1 MHFTKEKLNEYLKSL
16 PSPLIGIDEVGRG
29 CLAGPVFAAAVC
41 FKSATDINKYKDSK
55 SIQKSDRDKLSES
68 IRRHHHFAIGI
79 ASVAEIDQH
88 NILQATFMAM
98 RRAVQNLAAGIDI
111 TTATLLIDGRD
122 KIPNFECY
130 RQQPIIKGDDKVR
143 LISAASI
150 VAKVAR
156 DNFMIQLAGQF
167 KNYEFDKHKG
177 YGTKLHRE
185 CIQKFGPSKWHRQT
199 FSGVREYCE

>member
-1 MHFTKEKLNEYLKSL
+1 MRFTKSKLNEHLKSL
-16 PSPLIGIDEVGRG
+16 SKPFIGIDEVGRG
-29 CLAGPVFAAAVC
+29 CLAGPVYAAAVC
-41 FKSATDINKYKDSK
+41 FKSTIDVKKYKDSK
-55 SIQKSDRDKLSES
+55 AIKYIQREKLSES
-68 IRRHHHFAIGI
+68 IKQHHHFAIGI

-98 RRAVQNLAAGIDI
+98 RRAVENLALNMEM

-122 KIPNFECY
+122 VIPNFECY
-130 RQQPIIKGDDKVR
+130 HQQPIIEGDDKVR

-167 KNYEFDKHKG
+167 KDYEFDKHKG

-185 CIQKFGPSKWHRQT
+185 RIQKFGPTEWHRQT
-199 FSGVREYCE
+199 FSGVREYC

>member
-1 MHFTKEKLNEYLKSL
+1 MRFTKSKLNEHLKSL
-16 PSPLIGIDEVGRG
+16 SEPFIGIDEVGRG
-29 CLAGPVFAAAVC
+29 CLAGPVYAAAVC
-41 FKSATDINKYKDSK
+41 FKSTIDIKKYKDSK
-55 SIQKSDRDKLSES
+55 AIKYIQREKLSES
-68 IRRHHHFAIGI
+68 IKHHHHFAIGI

-88 NILQATFMAM
+88 NILQATFLAM
-98 RRAVQNLAAGIDI
+98 RRAVENLALSMEM

-122 KIPNFECY
+122 VIPNFERY
-130 RQQPIIKGDDKVR
+130 HQQPIIEGDAKVR

-167 KNYEFDKHKG
+167 KDYEFDKHKG

-185 CIQKFGPSKWHRQT
+185 RIQKFGPTKWHRQT
-199 FSGVREYCE
+199 FSGVREYC

>member
-1 MHFTKEKLNEYLKSL
+1 MRFTKSKLNEHLKSL
-16 PSPLIGIDEVGRG
+16 SEPFIGIDEVGRG
-29 CLAGPVFAAAVC
+29 CLAGPVYAAAVC
-41 FKSATDINKYKDSK
+41 FKSTIDVKKYKDSK
-55 SIQKSDRDKLSES
+55 AIKYIQREKLSES
-68 IRRHHHFAIGI
+68 IKQHHHFAIGI

-88 NILQATFMAM
+88 NILQATFLAM
-98 RRAVQNLAAGIDI
+98 RRAVENLALSMEM

-122 KIPNFECY
+122 VIPNFERY
-130 RQQPIIKGDDKVR
+130 HQQPIIEGDAKVR

-167 KNYEFDKHKG
+167 KDYEFDKHKG

-185 CIQKFGPSKWHRQT
+185 RIQKFGPTKWHRQT
-199 FSGVREYCE
+199 FSGVREYC

>member
-1 MHFTKEKLNEYLKSL
+1 MHFTKKKLNEHLKSL
-16 PSPLIGIDEVGRG
+16 SAPLIGIDEVGRG

-41 FKSATDINKYKDSK
+41 FKSTTDIKKYQDSK
-55 SIQKSDRDKLSES
+55 SIQSSDRNKLSES
-68 IRRHHHFAIGI
+68 IMRHHHYAIGV
-79 ASVAEIDQH
+79 ASVAEIDQY

-98 RRAVQNLAAGIDI
+98 RRAVQKLAAGMEM

-130 RQQPIIKGDDKVR
+130 RQQPIIEGDNKVR

-156 DNFMIQLAGQF
+156 DNFMIQLAGKF
-167 KNYEFDKHKG
+167 KNYEFEKHKG

-185 CIQKFGPSKWHRQT
+185 RIQKFGPSEWHRQT
-199 FSGVREYCE
+199 FSGVREYC